1 MQKLIYFLKQIYVPA
16 IFVILEIAA
25 LMFYATASP
34 YSQSRLMS
42 INHYITGWS
51 SNIFLQMRGYFHLR
65 EDNAMPIERIAEL
78 ENRLNAY
85 QSQLPK
91 DIEIGVDLQ
100 SHQYITGK
108 VVSNSLN
115 RPQNYLVID
124 KGINDN
130 VRIGMSVLSPEG
142 YAVGYITNCSQN
154 FSVALSILNTSFNV
168 SSRLS
173 KDRSM
178 GLVSWSGGSPH
189 MAKFTD
195 VSKYASIS
203 VGDSVEAIDFS
214 EYFPSGTIIGT
225 ILLLLILLLKDK
237 GQGMG
242 LLGSYLASRLSG
254 KKHQQSCKLLDDSND
269 DDKSLSSVVLSL
281 ILLLKIAMCFVII
294 KNNCEYMLLPLLMV
308 NYCTQG
314 LLAGNRRINNNVLFY
329 LELHDLDNFYI
340 ASAILLFVGVHLNF
354 VVWLFTLFVFAMQY
368 LFAARFTEDS
378 NLYTGNKLTFSGE
391 VSEFVLLIIFSLY
404 LL

>member
-1 MQKLIYFLKQIYVPA
+1 MKPNFIIPYIIGFLKA
-16 IFVILEIAA
+16 SKMILE
-25 LMFYATASP
+25 YP
-34 YSQSRLMS
+34 YIEKLWEH
-42 INHYITGWS
+42 I
-51 SNIFLQMRGYFHLR
+51 HL
-65 EDNAMPIERIAEL
+65 EKK
-78 ENRLNAY
+78 
-85 QSQLPK
+85 Q
-91 DIEIGVDLQ
+91 
-100 SHQYITGK
+100 
-108 VVSNSLN
+108 
-115 RPQNYLVID
+115 
-124 KGINDN
+124 IND
-130 VRIGMSVLSPEG
+130 VYVVIGLALNGFILGLAGSFVLWL
-142 YAVGYITNCSQN
+142 ITLIIPGM
-154 FSVALSILNTSFNV
+154 V
-168 SSRLS
+168 
-173 KDRSM
+173 
-178 GLVSWSGGSPH
+178 
-189 MAKFTD
+189 
-195 VSKYASIS
+195 
-203 VGDSVEAIDFS
+203 
-214 EYFPSGTIIGT
+214 GTIIGT

>member
-65 EDNAMPIERIAEL
+65 EDNAMLIERIAEL

-115 RPQNYLVID
+115 RPQNYIVID

-178 GLVSWSGGSPH
+178 GLVSWSGGNPH

-225 ILLLLILLLKDK
+225 IEDMVLNDDQTMYNCTI
-237 GQGMG
+237 
-242 LLGSYLASRLSG
+242 RLSA
-254 KKHQQSCKLLDDSND
+254 DITRIDN
-269 DDKSLSSVVLSL
+269 V
-281 ILLLKIAMCFVII
+281 ILVDGRDIDEVRHLKR
-294 KNNCEYMLLPLLMV
+294 EP
-308 NYCTQG
+308 TP
-314 LLAGNRRINNNVLFY
+314 
-329 LELHDLDNFYI
+329 
-340 ASAILLFVGVHLNF
+340 
-354 VVWLFTLFVFAMQY
+354 QY
-368 LFAARFTEDS
+368 LPTEQMDQ
-378 NLYTGNKLTFSGE
+378 ND
-391 VSEFVLLIIFSLY
+391 I
-404 LL
+404 